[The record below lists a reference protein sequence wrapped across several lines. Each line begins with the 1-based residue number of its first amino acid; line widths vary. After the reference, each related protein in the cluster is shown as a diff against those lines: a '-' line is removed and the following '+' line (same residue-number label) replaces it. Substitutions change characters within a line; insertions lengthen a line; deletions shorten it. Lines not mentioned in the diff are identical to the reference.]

1 MCTITKDMNTENNKL
16 IAEFLGWDV
25 NNPSTFPTQLHQEE
39 ELQGFWE
46 LRFDTDWNWLIEAV
60 EKIEHIDSIDVNILT
75 NGTRIYEW
83 RTGGE
88 VIVDNSADISFEHKI
103 EHVYDAVVK
112 FIKWYK

>member
-1 MCTITKDMNTENNKL
+1 MNTENNKL
-16 IAEFLGWDV
+16 IAEFLGY
-25 NNPSTFPTQLHQEE
+25 TQPHPNYENTTYWYKKEE
-39 ELQGFWE
+39 EPLTI
-46 LRFDTDWNWLIEAV
+46 LLFDTDWNWLIEAV

>member
-1 MCTITKDMNTENNKL
+1 MNNKL
-16 IAEFLGWDV
+16 IAEFLGWTLD
-25 NNPSTFPTQLHQEE
+25 NQE
-39 ELQGFWE
+39 LNSYRKKTGTKFIYKK
-46 LRFDTDWNWLIEAV
+46 FDFENDWNDLIEAV

-112 FIKWYK
+112 FINWYNK

>member
-16 IAEFLGWDV
+16 IAEFLGY
-25 NNPSTFPTQLHQEE
+25 TQPHPNYENTTYWYKKEE
-39 ELQGFWE
+39 EPLTI
-46 LRFDTDWNWLIEAV
+46 LLFDTDWNWLIEAV

>member
-1 MCTITKDMNTENNKL
+1 MNNKL
-16 IAEFLGWDV
+16 IADFLGWTIDNQELNSYRKKEV
-25 NNPSTFPTQLHQEE
+25 DFENN
-39 ELQGFWE
+39 
-46 LRFDTDWNWLIEAV
+46 WNDLMKAV

-88 VIVDNSADISFEHKI
+88 VIVDNSADISFEYKI

-112 FIKWYK
+112 FIKWYNERRVYQNA